1 MQFRRFDLIQELKLD
16 LFILGLC
23 IVLCSMCRVKAD
35 DARSIRFAIRMVQ
48 TSGDSPDTS
57 AFAYRAAKY
66 LGSMDTEAIPTILN
80 AMRSQPLTVVNFL
93 RCAFDDIADQ
103 ELAAGGKNV
112 DRKALRTIM
121 EDSQHSGYA
130 RRLALDL
137 LDRLEPGTTHRF
149 LLSQLGDIEFSADA
163 VGETLVRATEI
174 NNAGDTI
181 GATTLLKTAFSATVE
196 PEQTRIVAAQL
207 KQLGAQADVAG
218 HLGTVT
224 HWQIVG
230 PFPGRDMKAVTDVFP
245 PEEKIDL
252 AATYDGK
259 SGLIAWKSF
268 TQDSND
274 EWIDFKKVLG
284 DADDAIAFA
293 TANVVSDRDQEVEL
307 RAGADDNLQLWVNG
321 ERVLAS
327 IEYYQRP
334 RTDRHR
340 IKVRLKPG
348 SNTILAKVC
357 EAKLPPGPPSGGPAR
372 WQFGLRI
379 VDERG
384 HGISLPDH

>member
-1 MQFRRFDLIQELKLD
+1 MRFRRFGLIQELKID
-16 LFILGLC
+16 LLILGLC
-23 IVLCSMCRVKAD
+23 IVGCSMCYVKAD
-35 DARSIRFAIRMVQ
+35 DPGLARRVIRILQ
-48 TSGDSPDTS
+48 TSGDSPDVS
-57 AFAYRAAKY
+57 AISFGATKY
-66 LGSMDTEAIPTILN
+66 LSSQDAEAIEPILT
-80 AMRSQPLTVVNFL
+80 AMKSQPLTVVNWL
-93 RCAFDDIADQ
+93 RCAFDDIADR
-103 ELAAGGKNV
+103 ELASGGKHF
-112 DRKALRTIM
+112 DRKVLRTIT

-149 LLSQLGDIEFSADA
+149 LLSQLSDTEFSADA
-163 VGETLVRATEI
+163 VAETLVRASEI
-174 NNAGDTI
+174 KNAGDTI

-196 PEQTRIVAAQL
+196 PEQARIVAAQL
-207 KQLGAQADVAG
+207 TQLGTQTDVAA

-224 HWQIVG
+224 QWQVIG
-230 PFPGRDMKAVTDVFP
+230 PFPGRDMKAVTEVFP
-245 PEEKIDL
+245 PEEKIDF
-252 AATYDGK
+252 AATYEGK
-259 SGLIAWKSF
+259 SGSIAWKSF
-268 TQDSND
+268 AQNSDD

-284 DADDAIAFA
+284 DADDAVAYA
-293 TANVVSDRDQEVEL
+293 AANVVSDRNQEVEL

-340 IKVRLKPG
+340 VTVRLKPG

-384 HGISLPDH
+384 HGMSLPDH